1 MKLNFLRNNQIK
13 KIKKTEPI
21 PAPAQPPKSSSRLL
35 PSINENT
42 KSNSNPKLNTLNKI
56 NKSKIRTSR
65 RSKHF
70 QSYNIDKYVLN
81 KSLEIIDLPWSLNQY
96 TKSKKIINSNTENLI
111 FKLKKLFRRQ
121 YEIKSSS
128 NLNRIK
134 SSYNNNKNNN
144 NNNNNSSVISTIN
157 NDVYFSRQN
166 SSIRSISNESTR
178 TQNITNNNI
187 KTNIDLKSI
196 YLKKLKNN
204 YYDRKLWNTLVQPN
218 TNQLSIYTEKSIRD
232 YNSEFN
238 ILKHND
244 WTMSSF
250 AACISFIYYLLR
262 CFFLLNFSKWRIYV
276 LNLFP

>member
-1 MKLNFLRNNQIK
+1 LKLNFLRNKQIK

-42 KSNSNPKLNTLNKI
+42 KSNSNPKLNTLINKI

-144 NNNNNSSVISTIN
+144 SSVISTIN
-157 NDVYFSRQN
+157 NDIYFSRQN

-178 TQNITNNNI
+178 TQNITNNNNI

-262 CFFLLNFSKWRIYV
+262 V
-276 LNLFP
+276 LNK